1 MLLPVISTGLSLEDT
16 GLFLDR
22 GLGRNL
28 IWEFCLL
35 EAPEPQRSVVCPLW
49 RPLIELHHHQQWG
62 PRAWIIQEAA
72 HRPMRAGALSAG
84 IRWVMAFRKSLFFIW
99 LVSPCPL
106 TQVLILG
113 SWCLWGSLRGFLQPG
128 V

>member
-1 MLLPVISTGLSLEDT
+1 MLFPVISTGLSLEDT

-35 EAPEPQRSVVCPLW
+35 EVPEPQRSVACPLR
-49 RPLIELHHHQQWG
+49 RPLIELHRDQQWG
-62 PRAWIIQEAA
+62 PHAWIIQEAA
-72 HRPMRAGALSAG
+72 HRSMRAGALSAG
-84 IRWVMAFRKSLFFIW
+84 IRWVMAFRKSSFFIW

-106 TQVLILG
+106 NQVLILG